1 MITTTN
7 AQRQAAY
14 RTRHM
19 KAEDGGGE
27 RLNVV
32 IDLHAKRALER
43 LATCYGVTKRAI
55 LERLAAEAERL
66 ALDRAATLSNGPAEF
81 YEGRLRL
88 NADSLLRSNEKELPK
103 AAKKRAS
110 EVR

>member
-1 MITTTN
+1 MTTTN

-14 RTRHM
+14 RARHL

-32 IDLHAKRALER
+32 IDLQAKRALER
-43 LATCYGVTKRAI
+43 LATCYGVTQRAI